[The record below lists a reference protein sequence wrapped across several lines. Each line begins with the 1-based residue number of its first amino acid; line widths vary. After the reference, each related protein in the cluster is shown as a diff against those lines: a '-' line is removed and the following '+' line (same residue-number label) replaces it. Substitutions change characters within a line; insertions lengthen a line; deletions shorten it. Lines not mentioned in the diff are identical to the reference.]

1 MKNKL
6 ILLSS
11 FLFICMVQQL
21 NAQDE
26 SAFHKAQ
33 FVQDGDTLLYR
44 ILYPKA
50 FDPAKKYP
58 LVLFM
63 HGAGER
69 GNDNEKQLVHGS
81 KLFLADSNRDEFP
94 AIVIFPQCP
103 AGEYWAKADIV
114 RSSTGNTFD
123 FNYGGAPN
131 KSLGLVM
138 ALIKSYQQNH
148 FIHENQLYVGGL
160 SMGAMGTFEILSRM
174 PDTFAAAIAI
184 CGAGNPYTV
193 GNYAKKTHLWVFHGG
208 EDNVVLPSY
217 SEKMVSALKL
227 AGADVKFTLF
237 PEANHNSWD
246 PAFAEP
252 DLLKW
257 LFSHSK

>member
-6 ILLSS
+6 IIISAILWISISARLKS
-11 FLFICMVQQL
+11 
-21 NAQDE
+21 QDN
-26 SAFHKAQ
+26 SAFHKAT

-50 FDPAKKYP
+50 FDPAKQYP
-58 LVLFM
+58 LVLFL

-69 GNDNEKQLVHGS
+69 GSDNEKQLVHGA
-81 KLFLADSNRDEFP
+81 KLFLADSNREAFP

-103 AGEYWAKADIV
+103 SNEYWAKADIV
-114 RSSTGNTFD
+114 RSLSGNTFD
-123 FNYGGAPN
+123 FNYGGVPN
-131 KSLGLVM
+131 KSLGLVID
-138 ALIKSYQQNH
+138 LIKSYQQNH
-148 FIHENQLYVGGL
+148 YINQDQLYVGGL

-174 PDTFAAAIAI
+174 PETFAAAIAI

-193 GNYAKKTHLWVFHGG
+193 GNYAENTSLWLFHGG
-208 EDNVVLPSY
+208 KDNVVLPSY
-217 SEKMVSALKL
+217 SEEMVAALKA

-246 PAFAEP
+246 PAFEEP
-252 DLLKW
+252 NLLNW
-257 LFSHSK
+257 LFSTSK

>member
-6 ILLSS
+6 LIILAFMSISLTSE
-11 FLFICMVQQL
+11 LY
-21 NAQDE
+21 AQNKSE
-26 SAFHKAQ
+26 FHKAT
-33 FVQDGDTLLYR
+33 FVQKEDTLLYR

-50 FDPAKKYP
+50 FDTAKKYP

-69 GNDNEKQLVHGS
+69 GSDNEKQLVHGS
-81 KLFLADSNRDEFP
+81 KLFLADSNREDFP

-103 AGEYWAKADIV
+103 KDEYWAKADIV
-114 RSSTGNTFD
+114 RSPSGNTFD
-123 FNYGGAPN
+123 FNYGGTPN

-138 ALIKSYQQNH
+138 ELIKSYQQNH
-148 FIHENQLYVGGL
+148 FINKEQIYVGGL
-160 SMGAMGTFEILSRM
+160 SMGAMGTFELLSRM
-174 PDTFAAAIAI
+174 PETFAAAIAI

-193 GNYAKKTHLWVFHGG
+193 GNYAQKTNLWVFHGG
-208 EDNVVLPSY
+208 KDDVVIPSY
-217 SEKMVSALKL
+217 SEAMVAALKA

-246 PAFAEP
+246 PTFDEP
-252 DLLKW
+252 DLLNW
-257 LFSHSK
+257 LFSNTK